1 MIRHTARRRM
11 LALSGAL
18 AIGAAGLG
26 LAGPAS
32 ADPSV
37 IEASGPLS
45 DLAPK
50 TVNPTDG
57 TSAEVFAINDGSSTT
72 VLMVLSGLDPAAE
85 GQTFGAHVHTGP
97 CVDGDGGRAGPHFNT
112 GDTPSPS
119 TEVWLDFTVLP
130 GGWAVSQT
138 TVPFTIPAG
147 GAQAVV
153 IHAQPTQTGANP
165 GVAGPRLACLPV
177 AF

>member
-1 MIRHTARRRM
+1 LT
-11 LALSGAL
+11 LSGVL
-18 AIGAAGLG
+18 AIGAAGFG
-26 LAGPAS
+26 VAGPAS

-45 DLAPK
+45 DLAHT

-57 TSAEVFAINDGSSTT
+57 ASAEVFAINDDSSTL
-72 VLMVLSGLDPAAE
+72 VIMVLLGLDPAAE

-97 CVDGDGGRAGPHFNT
+97 CVDDDGGAAGPHFNT
-112 GDTPSPS
+112 GGTPSRS

-138 TVPFTIPAG
+138 TVPFTVPTG

-153 IHAQPTQTGANP
+153 IHAQPTQTGASP
-165 GVAGPRLACLPV
+165 GAAGPRLACLPV